1 MTMSKVASHTV
12 PQDTTAQ
19 DTAAVDTSQLYHAPL
34 YTDSF
39 PQLTAADSTITPL
52 NQLTAAQPLEGQP
65 AADRGHSLI
74 HDTGA
79 MSLLLA
85 TLFFLVVSYRNGYKY
100 LENLAHNMFSV
111 RRRESLFED
120 NTVNETQIL
129 SALICLTCTMLGLL
143 GYQAITVFHP
153 ELVMG
158 MQRATALHVVVFVG
172 IAMAFYLLQIAFY
185 QLLGYIF
192 SDRDSTRVWLD
203 GFKASQALLGL
214 LLFPI
219 VVLSLAVSG
228 TVKSVLIL
236 AAILYFCTRFI
247 FICKGFRIFY
257 SNLLSLVYFILYLCS
272 VEIVP
277 LAIVYGVT
285 ITLCH
290 YLQS

>member
-1 MTMSKVASHTV
+1 MKPTAQHTA
-12 PQDTTAQ
+12 PQDTTAH
-19 DTAAVDTSQLYHAPL
+19 DTAAVDTSHLYHAPL

-39 PQLTAADSTITPL
+39 PTLTAADSVATPL
-52 NQLTAAQPLEGQP
+52 NQGALIQPIEGDAATA
-65 AADRGHSLI
+65 RGHSLI

-79 MSLLLA
+79 MGLLLA
-85 TLFFLVVSYRNGYKY
+85 ALFFLVVSYRMGYKY

-120 NTVNETQIL
+120 YTVKETQIL
-129 SALICLTCTMLGLL
+129 SALIGLTCTLEGLL
-143 GYQAITVFHP
+143 GFQAIEFFNPGLQASLHQS
-153 ELVMG
+153 MS
-158 MQRATALHVVVFVG
+158 LHVVIFVA
-172 IAMAFYLLQIAFY
+172 IAVAFYLIQMMFY
-185 QLLGYIF
+185 HLLGYIF

-214 LLFPI
+214 LLLP
-219 VVLSLAVSG
+219 VVCVSLARPEF
-228 TVKSVLIL
+228 VKIMLIL
-236 AAILYFCTRFI
+236 AAILYFCARFI

-277 LAIVYGVT
+277 LMVISGVT
-285 ITLCH
+285 VSICN